1 MSQTEFQTTG
11 SPQVA
16 PVTYSASEKTR
27 GQKLWKALKSY
38 PSAFI
43 GGFIV
48 FVMIVV
54 ALLAPLLAPHDPI
67 HQYTNG
73 LNQMG
78 MPVGPS
84 HEFIFGTDPEGRDV
98 LSRVIFGARVSLE
111 VGVFATVISLV
122 IGVVL
127 GIVAGYYGGFIDTVI
142 MRFTDVMLAFPF
154 LLFVIALVAIL
165 KPSVANVFIAI
176 GVLGWA
182 QMARI
187 IRGQVL
193 AVKEFEFI
201 EAARAIGAGNGFI
214 IFKEILPNVVAP
226 IIVFTTLTVGNNI
239 LIESGLSFLGI
250 GVQPPHPSWGNML
263 EEGMT
268 VMTLAPWMIYVPGF
282 ALLIAVIGFNL
293 LGDGLRDWL
302 DPRIGK

>member
-1 MSQTEFQTTG
+1 MSQLPLQPAN
-11 SPQVA
+11 SAAVA
-16 PVTYSASEKTR
+16 AGPRPRTR
-27 GQKLWKALKSY
+27 SQRLWKLMRSY
-38 PSAFI
+38 PSMFI

-48 FVMIVV
+48 LVMIVV
-54 ALLAPLLAPHDPI
+54 AVFAPVLAPHDPL
-67 HQYTNG
+67 HQFDNG

-78 MPVGPS
+78 MPLGPS
-84 HEFIFGTDPEGRDV
+84 HQFLLGTDPEGRDV

-111 VGVFATVISLV
+111 VGVFAALISLV

-127 GIVAGYYGGFIDTVI
+127 GVVSGYFGGWVDMVI
-142 MRFTDVMLAFPF
+142 MRFTDIILAFPF

-165 KPSVANVFIAI
+165 QPSVANVYIAI

-193 AVKEFEFI
+193 QVKEFEYVQ
-201 EAARAIGAGNGFI
+201 AARAIGARAGFI
-214 IFKEILPNVVAP
+214 IFKEILPNVLAP
-226 IIVFTTLTVGNNI
+226 VIVFTTLNVGTNI
-239 LIESGLSFLGI
+239 LIESSLSFLGI

-263 EEGMT
+263 QEGMT
-268 VMTLAPWMIYVPGF
+268 VMQLAPWMIYVPGLS
-282 ALLIAVIGFNL
+282 LLLAVLGFNL

-302 DPRIGK
+302 DPRVGK

>member
-1 MSQTEFQTTG
+1 VSQLEVQNQQLTPYIPRQ
-11 SPQVA
+11 
-16 PVTYSASEKTR
+16 KTL
-27 GQKLWKALKSY
+27 GQKLWKAMKTY
-38 PSAFI
+38 PNGFI

-48 FVMIVV
+48 LILIIIAVF
-54 ALLAPLLAPHDPI
+54 APFLAPYSPV
-67 HQYTNG
+67 HQFNSG

-84 HEFIFGTDPEGRDV
+84 HKFLLGTDPEGRDV
-98 LSRVIFGARVSLE
+98 LSRIIFGGRVSLE
-111 VGVFATVISLV
+111 VGVFASVISLV

-127 GIVAGYYGGFIDTVI
+127 GIVSGYFGGWVDMVI
-142 MRFTDVMLAFPF
+142 MRFTDIMLAFPF
-154 LLFVIALVAIL
+154 LLFVIALVAVL
-165 KPSVANVFIAI
+165 QPSVENVFIAI
-176 GVLGWA
+176 GVLGWS

-193 AVKEFEFI
+193 TVKEFEYVQ
-201 EAARAIGAGNGFI
+201 AARAVGMTSSAI

-226 IIVFTTLTVGNNI
+226 IIVFTTLTVGQNI
-239 LIESGLSFLGI
+239 LLESSLSFLGI
-250 GVQPPHPSWGNML
+250 GVQPPNPSWGNML

-268 VMTLAPWMIYVPGF
+268 VMQLAPWMIYVPGL

-302 DPRIGK
+302 DPRMGN